1 MPPPSDAWRPARR
14 VVRIAEPVIEGSLN
28 NHLLIAMPGMADP
41 NFSTTVTLICEH
53 NADGALGIVINRPTN
68 LKLAGLFEQ
77 LEVEAAASEVSQNPV
92 LDGGPVARE
101 RGFVLHNP
109 GGHYESSVA
118 VSEDVQ
124 LTLSRDIL
132 DAIAAGHGPQ
142 KALVALGYA
151 GWEPGQLEAE
161 MLANTWLSVPA
172 TPEIIFDVPFS
183 QRWLSAAEIL
193 GVDINRMSPDAGHA

>member
-1 MPPPSDAWRPARR
+1 
-14 VVRIAEPVIEGSLN
+14 
-28 NHLLIAMPGMADP
+28 MPGMADP

-68 LKLAGLFEQ
+68 LKLGGLFEQ
-77 LEVEAAASEVSQNPV
+77 LEVEAADPHVSESPV

-118 VSEDVQ
+118 VSDAVQ

-132 DAIAAGHGPQ
+132 DALAAGTGPQ

-161 MLANTWLSVPA
+161 MLSNTWLSVPA

-183 QRWLSAAEIL
+183 RRWLSAAEIL
-193 GVDINRMSPDAGHA
+193 GIDISRMSPDAGHA